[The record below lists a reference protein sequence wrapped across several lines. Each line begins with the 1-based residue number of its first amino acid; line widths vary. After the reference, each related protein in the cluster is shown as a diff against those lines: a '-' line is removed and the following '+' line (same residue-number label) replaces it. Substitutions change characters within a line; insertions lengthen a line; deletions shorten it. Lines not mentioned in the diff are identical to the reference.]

1 MVPRSS
7 PGKPAPDFAARSVDG
22 IEHSLADY
30 GGGNVLLVF
39 NRHLASRPCHNHV
52 QTLWRHRDLLA
63 MLDTTV
69 VVVSFESLER
79 IGWYLTDTE
88 IPWPVLSDPHRR
100 MYHAYGLGR
109 AGVASDWFSPR
120 AARAATGL
128 VARMFQGTGE
138 RSHSDTHQ
146 TGGDFLIDAD
156 GIVRYAYR
164 CRGPI
169 DRPPVDELLLE
180 LRRLPA
186 A

>member
-30 GGGNVLLVF
+30 RGRNLLLVF

-63 MLDTTV
+63 VLDTTV